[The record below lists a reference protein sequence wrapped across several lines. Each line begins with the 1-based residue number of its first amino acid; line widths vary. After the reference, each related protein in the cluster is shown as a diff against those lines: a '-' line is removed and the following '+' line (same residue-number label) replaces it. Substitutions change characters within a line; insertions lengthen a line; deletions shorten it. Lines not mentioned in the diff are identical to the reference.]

1 MIVLLNLI
9 VSASLAQSESLAIGY
24 TELRTNL
31 PGGRHANVR
40 TMRAIVA
47 QADGGGRKTIA
58 SGLVDSPNAWTQFA
72 GWSPDGKQAIVSRG
86 WQDPE
91 NAQWEEE
98 HKAFRM
104 NPGKWSL
111 DSCLVDNVSG
121 KITNVTAVDRVSHYN
136 GGLFFV
142 AGGKSLGFTPLI
154 GGVSRP
160 YIMDMDGRDK
170 RDVSA
175 GGAGFAY
182 GYGASPDGNRVCY
195 HENYQVYISNVDG
208 SEKKHIKTGNPF
220 DFAPKWSPD
229 GVWLLFVS
237 GTHGHWNPYI
247 VKRDG
252 TGLRKLADLNGY
264 QGWILFLDVPDFH
277 DGSSDIPAW
286 SADGGSVFYTAKSG
300 SNVELFQVTLD
311 GAVKQLTRSPPG
323 TLHYHPTPSPDGKQI
338 LYGSMRSG
346 IRRLYAMNLSD
357 RTERQVTRL
366 SSGHGAMW
374 PHWRPVSSQ
383 P

>member
-1 MIVLLNLI
+1 M
-9 VSASLAQSESLAIGY
+9 
-24 TELRTNL
+24 
-31 PGGRHANVR
+31 
-40 TMRAIVA
+40 
-47 QADGGGRKTIA
+47 
-58 SGLVDSPNAWTQFA
+58 
-72 GWSPDGKQAIVSRG
+72 VSR
-86 WQDPE
+86 
-91 NAQWEEE
+91 
-98 HKAFRM
+98 R
-104 NPGKWSL
+104 
-111 DSCLVDNVSG
+111 
-121 KITNVTAVDRVSHYN
+121 RV
-136 GGLFFV
+136 
-142 AGGKSLGFTPLI
+142 A
-154 GGVSRP
+154 
-160 YIMDMDGRDK
+160 
-170 RDVSA
+170 A
-175 GGAGFAY
+175 
-182 GYGASPDGNRVCY
+182 
-195 HENYQVYISNVDG
+195 
-208 SEKKHIKTGNPF
+208 
-220 DFAPKWSPD
+220 
-229 GVWLLFVS
+229 FVS

-346 IRRLYAMNLSD
+346 IRQLYAMNLSD
-357 RTERQVTRL
+357 GTERQLTRL